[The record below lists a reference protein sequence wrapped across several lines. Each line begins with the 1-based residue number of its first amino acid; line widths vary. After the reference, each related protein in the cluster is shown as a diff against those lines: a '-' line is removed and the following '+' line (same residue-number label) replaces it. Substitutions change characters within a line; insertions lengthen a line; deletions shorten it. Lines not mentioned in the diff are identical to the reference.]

1 MDVIGLKRFSDEA
14 LIDEELRAERL
25 FPAFAVDPD
34 NKIFLCNDKTLGF
47 VFECQPLAGG
57 DEKINDKL
65 EQFLAQN
72 YPDDM
77 TMQFMLFRSPD
88 IEWQLNAM
96 SNLRSGMNHP
106 LLTPVIQDRIAFL
119 REHTQKDLIK
129 RSLRG
134 SFHDMGLIQDLKL
147 IISVK
152 IPYTGETGV
161 EGPTAGEMQMIQQ
174 WQQKMLSLLRS
185 MSLAPRLMTPQD
197 YLRLMNSLCNW
208 APDASW
214 KMSDL
219 PYWEE
224 DKTLDCQIL
233 DPTTNVICAR
243 PDLLQLGESGF
254 VKVLSAKRLPD
265 ATYFGEAIQYAG
277 DLSGQNQG
285 VKQNYA
291 VVVNVIFPNSEKMK
305 GALEKKRQWV
315 TNQAYG
321 PLLKF
326 VPVLNDKKASFDT
339 IYESVNKGAK
349 PLRLTFSV
357 LVFGKSEE
365 DVTAASMAVQAFWAT
380 QRFALMED
388 KFVMLPIFRNCL
400 PLGTDRSAIREL
412 QRYKTMTSKEAPVLL
427 PIFGEWKGTGTYH
440 IALMSRNG
448 QIMSMSLHD
457 SSTNKNG
464 VIAAE
469 SGSGKSFLL
478 NEIILSYMSEGAR
491 VWVIDAGKSY
501 KKLCES
507 LEGDFVEFGEDSHIC
522 LNSFETITNWEEE
535 EDGIVSLVG
544 AMASANANLSDLQ
557 IAELKRIMKL
567 LWDERGQGMTV
578 DDIREACIASED
590 PRVMDIGKQ
599 LYAFSS
605 TGAYGRFFNGKN
617 TADFRND
624 FTVLELDEL
633 QGRKHL
639 RQVVLLQLIYQIQRE
654 MYLGERD
661 RKKLVIIDEAWDL
674 LKEGEVSVFMEHA
687 YRKFRKYGGSAII
700 ATQAVTD
707 LYDNKVGRAIADNSA
722 NMFLLGQKKESIE
735 MVKEKKLLVLSPA
748 GFNILVPFIPRR
760 ACSPKIFLITERG
773 QGVGRL
779 VVSDFLGLLYSTAP
793 EDVQAIKLY
802 QDQGLSLLPTPSSRY
817 SETAAG
823 LRPKPGV
830 GGIFLPGEGLN
841 KTRVIPH
848 PMRRIGWGS
857 IAGRALARLQLYSIE
872 YGSGA
877 HFSMIRHHQIP
888 MDVTVADAVCAASK

>member
-1 MDVIGLKRFSDEA
+1 MFPRGNFMDVIGLKRFSDEA

-34 NKIFLCNDKTLGF
+34 NKVFLCNDKTLGF

-88 IEWQLNAM
+88 IKWQLNAM

-106 LLTPVIQDRIAFL
+106 LLTPVIEDRIAFL

-134 SFHDMGLIQDLKL
+134 SVHDMGLIQDLKL

-152 IPYTGETGV
+152 IPYTGKTGV

-388 KFVMLPIFRNCL
+388 KFVMLPLFRNCL

-507 LEGDFVEFGEDSHIC
+507 LEGDFVEFGEDSRIS
-522 LNSFETITNWEEE
+522 LNPFETITNWEEE

-578 DDIREACIASED
+578 DDIREACIGSED

-748 GFNILVPFIPRR
+748 GFNILRSVYTEAGVF
-760 ACSPKIFLITERG
+760 SEIFLITERG

-779 VVSDFLGLLYSTAP
+779 VVSDFQGLLYSTAP

-802 QDQGLSLLPTPSSRY
+802 QDQGLSVSDAIKSV
-817 SETAAG
+817 
-823 LRPKPGV
+823 LRDRK
-830 GGIFLPGEGLN
+830 
-841 KTRVIPH
+841 
-848 PMRRIGWGS
+848 
-857 IAGRALARLQLYSIE
+857 RA
-872 YGSGA
+872 
-877 HFSMIRHHQIP
+877 
-888 MDVTVADAVCAASK
+888 

>member
-1 MDVIGLKRFSDEA
+1 MFPRGNFMDVIGLKRFSDEA

-34 NKIFLCNDKTLGF
+34 NKVFLCNDKTLGF

-106 LLTPVIQDRIAFL
+106 LLTPVIEDRIAFL

-134 SFHDMGLIQDLKL
+134 SVHDMGLIQDLKL

-388 KFVMLPIFRNCL
+388 KFVMLPLFRNCL

-507 LEGDFVEFGEDSHIC
+507 LEGDFVEFGEDSRIS
-522 LNSFETITNWEEE
+522 LNPFETITNWEEE
-535 EDGIVSLVG
+535 EDGIVSFVG

-578 DDIREACIASED
+578 DDIREACIGSED

-748 GFNILVPFIPRR
+748 GFNILRSVYTEAGVF
-760 ACSPKIFLITERG
+760 SEIFLITERG

-779 VVSDFLGLLYSTAP
+779 VVSDFQGLLYSTAP

-802 QDQGLSLLPTPSSRY
+802 QDQGLSVSDAIKSV
-817 SETAAG
+817 
-823 LRPKPGV
+823 LRDRK
-830 GGIFLPGEGLN
+830 
-841 KTRVIPH
+841 RV
-848 PMRRIGWGS
+848 
-857 IAGRALARLQLYSIE
+857 
-872 YGSGA
+872 
-877 HFSMIRHHQIP
+877 
-888 MDVTVADAVCAASK
+888 

>member
-1 MDVIGLKRFSDEA
+1 MFPRGNFMDVIGLKRFSDEA

-34 NKIFLCNDKTLGF
+34 NKVFLCNDKTLGF

-77 TMQFMLFRSPD
+77 TTQFMLFRSPD
-88 IEWQLNAM
+88 IKWQLNAM

-106 LLTPVIQDRIAFL
+106 LLTPVIEDRIAFL

-134 SFHDMGLIQDLKL
+134 SVHDMGLIQDLKL

-152 IPYTGETGV
+152 IPCTGETGV

-388 KFVMLPIFRNCL
+388 KFVMLPLFRNCL

-507 LEGDFVEFGEDSHIC
+507 LEGDFVEFGEDSRIS
-522 LNSFETITNWEEE
+522 LNPFETITNWEEE

-578 DDIREACIASED
+578 DDIREACIGSED

-748 GFNILVPFIPRR
+748 GFNILRSVYTEAGVF
-760 ACSPKIFLITERG
+760 SEIFLITERG

-779 VVSDFLGLLYSTAP
+779 VVSDFQGLLYSTAP

-802 QDQGLSLLPTPSSRY
+802 QDQGLSVSDAIKSV
-817 SETAAG
+817 
-823 LRPKPGV
+823 LRDRK
-830 GGIFLPGEGLN
+830 
-841 KTRVIPH
+841 
-848 PMRRIGWGS
+848 
-857 IAGRALARLQLYSIE
+857 RA
-872 YGSGA
+872 
-877 HFSMIRHHQIP
+877 
-888 MDVTVADAVCAASK
+888 

>member
-14 LIDEELRAERL
+14 LIDEEVRAERL

-88 IEWQLNAM
+88 IEWQLQAM
-96 SNLRSGMNHP
+96 SNLRAGIQHP
-106 LLTPVIQDRIAFL
+106 LLTPVIEDRINFL

-134 SFHDMGLIQDLKL
+134 AYHDMGLIQDLKL

-152 IPYTGETGV
+152 IPYSGETGV
-161 EGPTAGEMQMIQQ
+161 EGPTASEMQMIVQ
-174 WQQKMLSLLRS
+174 WQQKMISLLRS
-185 MSLAPRLMTPQD
+185 MSLAPQIMTPHG
-197 YLRLMNSLCNW
+197 YLRLMNTLCNW

-214 KMSDL
+214 KSSDL

-233 DPTTNVICAR
+233 DPTTNVISAR
-243 PDLLQLGESGF
+243 PDLLQFGENGF

-357 LVFGKSEE
+357 VVFGKSEE
-365 DVTAASMAVQAFWAT
+365 EVTSASMAIQAFWAT

-388 KFVMLPIFRNCL
+388 KFVMLPLFRNCL
-400 PLGTDRSAIREL
+400 PLGTDREAVREL

-427 PIFGEWKGTGTYH
+427 PIFGEWKGTGTFH
-440 IALMSRNG
+440 IGLMSRNG

-522 LNSFETITNWEEE
+522 LNPFETITNWEEE

-557 IAELKRIMKL
+557 IAELKRIMKG
-567 LWDERGQGMTV
+567 LWDKHGQSMTV
-578 DDIREACIASED
+578 DDIREACMASD
-590 PRVMDIGKQ
+590 DHRVKDIGKQ

-748 GFNILVPFIPRR
+748 GFNILRSVYTEAGVF
-760 ACSPKIFLITERG
+760 SEIFLITERG

-779 VVSDFLGLLYSTAP
+779 VVSDFQGLLYSTAP
-793 EDVQAIKLY
+793 EDVQAIKIY
-802 QDQGLSLLPTPSSRY
+802 QDQGLSISQAIS
-817 SETAAG
+817 AV
-823 LRPKPGV
+823 LRDRK
-830 GGIFLPGEGLN
+830 
-841 KTRVIPH
+841 RV
-848 PMRRIGWGS
+848 
-857 IAGRALARLQLYSIE
+857 
-872 YGSGA
+872 
-877 HFSMIRHHQIP
+877 
-888 MDVTVADAVCAASK
+888 

>member
-1 MDVIGLKRFSDEA
+1 MFPRGNFMDVIGLKRFSDEA

-34 NKIFLCNDKTLGF
+34 NKVFLCNDKTLGF

-88 IEWQLNAM
+88 IKWQLNAM

-106 LLTPVIQDRIAFL
+106 LLTPVIEDRIAFL

-134 SFHDMGLIQDLKL
+134 SVHDMGLIQDLKL

-388 KFVMLPIFRNCL
+388 KFVMLPLFRNCL

-507 LEGDFVEFGEDSHIC
+507 LEGDFVEFGEDSRIS
-522 LNSFETITNWEEE
+522 LNPFETITNWEEE

-578 DDIREACIASED
+578 DDIREACIGSED

-722 NMFLLGQKKESIE
+722 NIFLLGQKKESIE

-748 GFNILVPFIPRR
+748 GFNILRSVYTEAGVF
-760 ACSPKIFLITERG
+760 SEIFLITERG

-779 VVSDFLGLLYSTAP
+779 VVSDFQGLLYSTAP

-802 QDQGLSLLPTPSSRY
+802 QDQGLSVSDAIKSV
-817 SETAAG
+817 
-823 LRPKPGV
+823 LRDRK
-830 GGIFLPGEGLN
+830 
-841 KTRVIPH
+841 
-848 PMRRIGWGS
+848 
-857 IAGRALARLQLYSIE
+857 RA
-872 YGSGA
+872 
-877 HFSMIRHHQIP
+877 
-888 MDVTVADAVCAASK
+888 

>member
-1 MDVIGLKRFSDEA
+1 MFPRGNFMDVIGLKRFSDEA

-34 NKIFLCNDKTLGF
+34 NKVFLCNDKTLGF

-106 LLTPVIQDRIAFL
+106 LLTPVIEDRIAFL

-134 SFHDMGLIQDLKL
+134 SVHDMGLIQDLKL

-291 VVVNVIFPNSEKMK
+291 VVVNVIVPNSEKMK

-522 LNSFETITNWEEE
+522 LNPFETITNWEEE

-578 DDIREACIASED
+578 DDIREACIGSED

-748 GFNILVPFIPRR
+748 GFNILRSVYTEAGVF
-760 ACSPKIFLITERG
+760 SEIFLITERG

-779 VVSDFLGLLYSTAP
+779 VVSDFQGLLYSTAP

-802 QDQGLSLLPTPSSRY
+802 QDQGLSVSDAIKSV
-817 SETAAG
+817 
-823 LRPKPGV
+823 LRDRK
-830 GGIFLPGEGLN
+830 
-841 KTRVIPH
+841 
-848 PMRRIGWGS
+848 
-857 IAGRALARLQLYSIE
+857 RA
-872 YGSGA
+872 
-877 HFSMIRHHQIP
+877 
-888 MDVTVADAVCAASK
+888 

>member
-1 MDVIGLKRFSDEA
+1 MFPRGNFMDVIGLKRFSDEA

-34 NKIFLCNDKTLGF
+34 NKVFLCNDKTLGF

-106 LLTPVIQDRIAFL
+106 LLTPVIEDRIAFL

-134 SFHDMGLIQDLKL
+134 SVHDMGLIQDLKL

-388 KFVMLPIFRNCL
+388 RFVMLPIFRNCL

-507 LEGDFVEFGEDSHIC
+507 LEGDFVEFGEDSRIC
-522 LNSFETITNWEEE
+522 LNPFETITNWEEE

-544 AMASANANLSDLQ
+544 AMASINANLSDLQ
-557 IAELKRIMKL
+557 IAELKRIMKV
-567 LWDERGQGMTV
+567 LWDERGQSMTV
-578 DDIREACIASED
+578 DDIREACISSED

-748 GFNILVPFIPRR
+748 GFNILRSVYTEAGVF
-760 ACSPKIFLITERG
+760 SEIFLITERG

-779 VVSDFLGLLYSTAP
+779 VVSDFQGLLYSTAP

-802 QDQGLSLLPTPSSRY
+802 QDQGLSVSDAIKSV
-817 SETAAG
+817 
-823 LRPKPGV
+823 LRDRK
-830 GGIFLPGEGLN
+830 
-841 KTRVIPH
+841 
-848 PMRRIGWGS
+848 
-857 IAGRALARLQLYSIE
+857 RA
-872 YGSGA
+872 
-877 HFSMIRHHQIP
+877 
-888 MDVTVADAVCAASK
+888 

>member
-1 MDVIGLKRFSDEA
+1 MFPRGNFMDVIGLKRFSDEA

-34 NKIFLCNDKTLGF
+34 NKVFLCNDKTLGF

-106 LLTPVIQDRIAFL
+106 LLTPVIEDRIAFL

-134 SFHDMGLIQDLKL
+134 SVHDMGLIQDLKL

-388 KFVMLPIFRNCL
+388 KFVMLPLFRNCL

-522 LNSFETITNWEEE
+522 LNPFETITNWEEE

-567 LWDERGQGMTV
+567 LWDERGQSMTV
-578 DDIREACIASED
+578 DDIREACISSED

-748 GFNILVPFIPRR
+748 GFNILRSVYTEAGVF
-760 ACSPKIFLITERG
+760 SEIFLITERG

-779 VVSDFLGLLYSTAP
+779 VVSDFQGLLYSTAP
-793 EDVQAIKLY
+793 EDVQAIKRY
-802 QDQGLSLLPTPSSRY
+802 QDQGLSVSDAIKSV
-817 SETAAG
+817 
-823 LRPKPGV
+823 LRDRK
-830 GGIFLPGEGLN
+830 
-841 KTRVIPH
+841 
-848 PMRRIGWGS
+848 
-857 IAGRALARLQLYSIE
+857 RA
-872 YGSGA
+872 
-877 HFSMIRHHQIP
+877 
-888 MDVTVADAVCAASK
+888 

>member
-1 MDVIGLKRFSDEA
+1 MFPRGNFMDVIGLKRFSDEA

-34 NKIFLCNDKTLGF
+34 NKVFLCNDKTLGF

-88 IEWQLNAM
+88 IKWQLNAM

-106 LLTPVIQDRIAFL
+106 LLTPVIEDRIAFL

-134 SFHDMGLIQDLKL
+134 SVHDMGLIQDLKL

-152 IPYTGETGV
+152 IPYTGETCV

-388 KFVMLPIFRNCL
+388 KFVMLPLFRNCL

-507 LEGDFVEFGEDSHIC
+507 LEGDFVEFGEDSRIS
-522 LNSFETITNWEEE
+522 LNPFETITNWEEE

-578 DDIREACIASED
+578 DDIREACIGSED

-748 GFNILVPFIPRR
+748 GFNILRSVYTEAGVF
-760 ACSPKIFLITERG
+760 SEIFLITERG

-779 VVSDFLGLLYSTAP
+779 VVSDFQGLLYSTAP

-802 QDQGLSLLPTPSSRY
+802 QDQGLSVSDAIKSV
-817 SETAAG
+817 
-823 LRPKPGV
+823 LRDRK
-830 GGIFLPGEGLN
+830 
-841 KTRVIPH
+841 
-848 PMRRIGWGS
+848 
-857 IAGRALARLQLYSIE
+857 RA
-872 YGSGA
+872 
-877 HFSMIRHHQIP
+877 
-888 MDVTVADAVCAASK
+888 

>member
-1 MDVIGLKRFSDEA
+1 MFPRGNFMDVIGLKRFSDEA

-34 NKIFLCNDKTLGF
+34 NKVFLCNDKTLGF

-88 IEWQLNAM
+88 IKWQLNAM

-106 LLTPVIQDRIAFL
+106 LLTPVIEDRIAFL

-134 SFHDMGLIQDLKL
+134 SVHDMGLIQDLKL

-152 IPYTGETGV
+152 IPYTGETSV

-388 KFVMLPIFRNCL
+388 KFVMLPLFRNCL
-400 PLGTDRSAIREL
+400 PLGTDRSAICEL

-507 LEGDFVEFGEDSHIC
+507 LEGDFVEFGEDSRIS
-522 LNSFETITNWEEE
+522 LNPFETITNWEEE

-578 DDIREACIASED
+578 DDIREACIGSED

-748 GFNILVPFIPRR
+748 GFNILRSVYTEAGVF
-760 ACSPKIFLITERG
+760 SEIFLITERG

-779 VVSDFLGLLYSTAP
+779 VVSDFQGLLYSTAP

-802 QDQGLSLLPTPSSRY
+802 QDQGLSVSDAIKSV
-817 SETAAG
+817 
-823 LRPKPGV
+823 LRDRK
-830 GGIFLPGEGLN
+830 
-841 KTRVIPH
+841 
-848 PMRRIGWGS
+848 
-857 IAGRALARLQLYSIE
+857 RA
-872 YGSGA
+872 
-877 HFSMIRHHQIP
+877 
-888 MDVTVADAVCAASK
+888 

>member
-1 MDVIGLKRFSDEA
+1 MFPRGNFMDVIGLKRFSDEA

-34 NKIFLCNDKTLGF
+34 NKVFLCNDKTLGF

-88 IEWQLNAM
+88 IKWQLNAM

-106 LLTPVIQDRIAFL
+106 LLTPVIEDRIAFL

-134 SFHDMGLIQDLKL
+134 SVHDMGLIQDLKL

-388 KFVMLPIFRNCL
+388 KFVMLPLFRNCL

-457 SSTNKNG
+457 SATNKNG

-507 LEGDFVEFGEDSHIC
+507 LEGDFVEFGEDSRIS
-522 LNSFETITNWEEE
+522 LNPFETITNWEEE

-578 DDIREACIASED
+578 DDIREACIGSED

-748 GFNILVPFIPRR
+748 GFNILRSVYTEAGVF
-760 ACSPKIFLITERG
+760 SEIFLITERG

-779 VVSDFLGLLYSTAP
+779 VVSDFQGLLYSTAP

-802 QDQGLSLLPTPSSRY
+802 QDQGLSVSDAIKSV
-817 SETAAG
+817 
-823 LRPKPGV
+823 LRDRK
-830 GGIFLPGEGLN
+830 
-841 KTRVIPH
+841 
-848 PMRRIGWGS
+848 
-857 IAGRALARLQLYSIE
+857 RA
-872 YGSGA
+872 
-877 HFSMIRHHQIP
+877 
-888 MDVTVADAVCAASK
+888 

>member
-522 LNSFETITNWEEE
+522 LNPFETIANWEEE
-535 EDGIVSLVG
+535 EDG
-544 AMASANANLSDLQ
+544 
-557 IAELKRIMKL
+557 
-567 LWDERGQGMTV
+567 
-578 DDIREACIASED
+578 IREACIASED

-748 GFNILVPFIPRR
+748 GFNILRSVYTEAGVF
-760 ACSPKIFLITERG
+760 SEIFLITERG

-779 VVSDFLGLLYSTAP
+779 VVSDFQGLLYSTAP

-802 QDQGLSLLPTPSSRY
+802 QDQGLSVSDAIKSV
-817 SETAAG
+817 
-823 LRPKPGV
+823 LRDRK
-830 GGIFLPGEGLN
+830 
-841 KTRVIPH
+841 
-848 PMRRIGWGS
+848 
-857 IAGRALARLQLYSIE
+857 RA
-872 YGSGA
+872 
-877 HFSMIRHHQIP
+877 
-888 MDVTVADAVCAASK
+888 

>member
-1 MDVIGLKRFSDEA
+1 MFPRGNFMDVIGLKRFSDEA

-34 NKIFLCNDKTLGF
+34 NKVFLCNDKTLGF

-65 EQFLAQN
+65 EQFLSQN

-106 LLTPVIQDRIAFL
+106 LLTPVIEDRIAFL

-134 SFHDMGLIQDLKL
+134 SVHDMGLIQDLKL

-339 IYESVNKGAK
+339 IYDSVNKGAK

-388 KFVMLPIFRNCL
+388 RFVMLPIFRNCL

-507 LEGDFVEFGEDSHIC
+507 LEGDFVEFGEESRIC
-522 LNSFETITNWEEE
+522 LNPFETITNWEEE

-557 IAELKRIMKL
+557 IAELKRIMKV
-567 LWDERGQGMTV
+567 LWDERGQNMTV
-578 DDIREACIASED
+578 DDIREACISSED

-748 GFNILVPFIPRR
+748 GFNILRSVYTEAGVF
-760 ACSPKIFLITERG
+760 SEIFLITERG

-779 VVSDFLGLLYSTAP
+779 VVSDFQGLLYSTAP

-802 QDQGLSLLPTPSSRY
+802 QDQGLSVSDAIKSV
-817 SETAAG
+817 
-823 LRPKPGV
+823 LRDRK
-830 GGIFLPGEGLN
+830 
-841 KTRVIPH
+841 
-848 PMRRIGWGS
+848 
-857 IAGRALARLQLYSIE
+857 RA
-872 YGSGA
+872 
-877 HFSMIRHHQIP
+877 
-888 MDVTVADAVCAASK
+888 

>member
-1 MDVIGLKRFSDEA
+1 MFPRGNFMDVIGLKRFSDEA

-25 FPAFAVDPD
+25 FPTFAVDPD
-34 NKIFLCNDKTLGF
+34 NKVFLCNDKTLGF

-88 IEWQLNAM
+88 IKWQLNAM

-106 LLTPVIQDRIAFL
+106 LLTPVIEDRIAFL

-134 SFHDMGLIQDLKL
+134 SVHDMGLIQDLKL

-388 KFVMLPIFRNCL
+388 KFVMLPLFRNCL

-507 LEGDFVEFGEDSHIC
+507 LEGDFVEFGEDSRIS
-522 LNSFETITNWEEE
+522 LNPFETITNWEEE

-578 DDIREACIASED
+578 DDIREACIGSED

-687 YRKFRKYGGSAII
+687 YRKFRKYGGSTII

-748 GFNILVPFIPRR
+748 GFNILRSVYTEAGVF
-760 ACSPKIFLITERG
+760 SEIFLITERG

-779 VVSDFLGLLYSTAP
+779 VVSDFQGLLYSTAP

-802 QDQGLSLLPTPSSRY
+802 QDQGLSVSDAIKSV
-817 SETAAG
+817 
-823 LRPKPGV
+823 LRDRK
-830 GGIFLPGEGLN
+830 
-841 KTRVIPH
+841 
-848 PMRRIGWGS
+848 
-857 IAGRALARLQLYSIE
+857 RA
-872 YGSGA
+872 
-877 HFSMIRHHQIP
+877 
-888 MDVTVADAVCAASK
+888 

>member
-1 MDVIGLKRFSDEA
+1 MFPRGNFMDVIGLKRFSDEA

-34 NKIFLCNDKTLGF
+34 NKVFLCNDKTLGF

-106 LLTPVIQDRIAFL
+106 LLTPVIEDRIAFL

-134 SFHDMGLIQDLKL
+134 SVHDMGLIQDLKL

-522 LNSFETITNWEEE
+522 LNPFETITNWEEE

-578 DDIREACIASED
+578 DDIREACIGSED

-748 GFNILVPFIPRR
+748 GFNILRSVYTEAGVF
-760 ACSPKIFLITERG
+760 SEIFLITERG

-779 VVSDFLGLLYSTAP
+779 VVSDFQGLLYSTAP

-802 QDQGLSLLPTPSSRY
+802 QDQGLSVSDAIKSV
-817 SETAAG
+817 
-823 LRPKPGV
+823 LRDRK
-830 GGIFLPGEGLN
+830 
-841 KTRVIPH
+841 RV
-848 PMRRIGWGS
+848 
-857 IAGRALARLQLYSIE
+857 
-872 YGSGA
+872 
-877 HFSMIRHHQIP
+877 
-888 MDVTVADAVCAASK
+888 

>member
-1 MDVIGLKRFSDEA
+1 MFPRGNFMDVIGLKRFSDEA

-34 NKIFLCNDKTLGF
+34 NKVFLCNDKTLGF

-65 EQFLAQN
+65 EQFLSQN

-106 LLTPVIQDRIAFL
+106 LLTPVIEDRIAFL

-134 SFHDMGLIQDLKL
+134 SVHDMGLIQDLKL

-339 IYESVNKGAK
+339 IYDSVNKGAK

-388 KFVMLPIFRNCL
+388 RFVMLPIFRNCL

-507 LEGDFVEFGEDSHIC
+507 LEGDFVEFGEDSRIC
-522 LNSFETITNWEEE
+522 LNPFETITNWEEE

-544 AMASANANLSDLQ
+544 AMASVNANLSDLQ
-557 IAELKRIMKL
+557 IAELKRIMKV
-567 LWDERGQGMTV
+567 LWDERGQSMTV
-578 DDIREACIASED
+578 DDIREACISSED

-748 GFNILVPFIPRR
+748 GFNILRSVYTEAGVF
-760 ACSPKIFLITERG
+760 SEIFLITERG

-779 VVSDFLGLLYSTAP
+779 VVSDFQGLLYSTAP

-802 QDQGLSLLPTPSSRY
+802 QDQGLSVSDAIKSV
-817 SETAAG
+817 
-823 LRPKPGV
+823 LRDRK
-830 GGIFLPGEGLN
+830 
-841 KTRVIPH
+841 
-848 PMRRIGWGS
+848 
-857 IAGRALARLQLYSIE
+857 RA
-872 YGSGA
+872 
-877 HFSMIRHHQIP
+877 
-888 MDVTVADAVCAASK
+888 

>member
-1 MDVIGLKRFSDEA
+1 MFPRGNFMDVIGLKRFSDEA

-34 NKIFLCNDKTLGF
+34 NKVFLCNDKTLGF

-77 TMQFMLFRSPD
+77 TTQFMLFRSPD
-88 IEWQLNAM
+88 IKWQLNAM

-106 LLTPVIQDRIAFL
+106 LLTPVIEDRIAFL

-134 SFHDMGLIQDLKL
+134 SVHDMGLIQDLKL

-388 KFVMLPIFRNCL
+388 KFVMLPLFRNCL

-507 LEGDFVEFGEDSHIC
+507 LEGDFVEFGEDSRIS
-522 LNSFETITNWEEE
+522 LNPFETITNWEEE

-578 DDIREACIASED
+578 DDIREACIGSED

-748 GFNILVPFIPRR
+748 GFNILRSVYTEAGVF
-760 ACSPKIFLITERG
+760 SEIFLITERG

-779 VVSDFLGLLYSTAP
+779 VVSDFQGLLYSTAP

-802 QDQGLSLLPTPSSRY
+802 QDQGLSVSDAIKSV
-817 SETAAG
+817 
-823 LRPKPGV
+823 LRDRK
-830 GGIFLPGEGLN
+830 
-841 KTRVIPH
+841 
-848 PMRRIGWGS
+848 
-857 IAGRALARLQLYSIE
+857 RA
-872 YGSGA
+872 
-877 HFSMIRHHQIP
+877 
-888 MDVTVADAVCAASK
+888 

>member
-1 MDVIGLKRFSDEA
+1 MFPRGNFMDVIGLKRFSDEA

-34 NKIFLCNDKTLGF
+34 NKVFLCNDKTLGF

-57 DEKINDKL
+57 DAKINDKL

-88 IEWQLNAM
+88 IEWQLNVM

-106 LLTPVIQDRIAFL
+106 LLTPVIEDRIAFL

-134 SFHDMGLIQDLKL
+134 SVHDMGLIQDLKL

-388 KFVMLPIFRNCL
+388 KFVMLPLFRNCL

-507 LEGDFVEFGEDSHIC
+507 LEGDFVEFGEESRIC
-522 LNSFETITNWEEE
+522 LNPFETITNWEEE

-557 IAELKRIMKL
+557 IAELKRIMKV
-567 LWDERGQGMTV
+567 LWDERGQNMTV
-578 DDIREACIASED
+578 DDIREACISSED

-748 GFNILVPFIPRR
+748 GFNILRSVYTEAGVF
-760 ACSPKIFLITERG
+760 SEIFLITERG

-779 VVSDFLGLLYSTAP
+779 VVSDFQGLLYSTAP

-802 QDQGLSLLPTPSSRY
+802 QDQGLSVSDAIKSV
-817 SETAAG
+817 
-823 LRPKPGV
+823 LRDRK
-830 GGIFLPGEGLN
+830 
-841 KTRVIPH
+841 
-848 PMRRIGWGS
+848 
-857 IAGRALARLQLYSIE
+857 RA
-872 YGSGA
+872 
-877 HFSMIRHHQIP
+877 
-888 MDVTVADAVCAASK
+888 

>member
-1 MDVIGLKRFSDEA
+1 MFPRGNFMDVIGLKRFSDEA

-34 NKIFLCNDKTLGF
+34 NKVFLCNDKTLGF

-88 IEWQLNAM
+88 IKWQLNAM

-106 LLTPVIQDRIAFL
+106 LLTPVIEDRIAFL

-134 SFHDMGLIQDLKL
+134 SVHDMGLIQDLKL

-388 KFVMLPIFRNCL
+388 KFVMLPLFRNCL

-507 LEGDFVEFGEDSHIC
+507 LEGDFVEFGEDSRIS
-522 LNSFETITNWEEE
+522 LNPFETITNWEEE

-578 DDIREACIASED
+578 DDIREACIGSED

-748 GFNILVPFIPRR
+748 GFNILRSVYTEAGVF
-760 ACSPKIFLITERG
+760 SEIFLITERG

-779 VVSDFLGLLYSTAP
+779 VVSDFQGLLYSTAP

-802 QDQGLSLLPTPSSRY
+802 QDQGLSVSDAIKSV
-817 SETAAG
+817 
-823 LRPKPGV
+823 LRDRK
-830 GGIFLPGEGLN
+830 
-841 KTRVIPH
+841 
-848 PMRRIGWGS
+848 
-857 IAGRALARLQLYSIE
+857 RA
-872 YGSGA
+872 
-877 HFSMIRHHQIP
+877 
-888 MDVTVADAVCAASK
+888 

>member
-1 MDVIGLKRFSDEA
+1 MFPRGNFMDVIGLKRFSDEA

-34 NKIFLCNDKTLGF
+34 NKVFLCNDKTLGF

-88 IEWQLNAM
+88 IEWQLNVM

-106 LLTPVIQDRIAFL
+106 LLTPVIEDRIAFL

-134 SFHDMGLIQDLKL
+134 SVHDMGLIQDLKL

-233 DPTTNVICAR
+233 DSTTNVICAR

-388 KFVMLPIFRNCL
+388 KFVMLPLFRNCL

-507 LEGDFVEFGEDSHIC
+507 LEGDFVEFGEESRIC
-522 LNSFETITNWEEE
+522 LNPFETITNWEEE

-557 IAELKRIMKL
+557 IAELKRIMKV
-567 LWDERGQGMTV
+567 LWDERGQNMTV
-578 DDIREACIASED
+578 DDIREACISSED

-748 GFNILVPFIPRR
+748 GFNILRSVYTEAGVF
-760 ACSPKIFLITERG
+760 SEIFLITERG

-779 VVSDFLGLLYSTAP
+779 VVSDFQGLLYSTAP

-802 QDQGLSLLPTPSSRY
+802 QDQGLSVSDAIKSV
-817 SETAAG
+817 
-823 LRPKPGV
+823 LRDRK
-830 GGIFLPGEGLN
+830 
-841 KTRVIPH
+841 
-848 PMRRIGWGS
+848 
-857 IAGRALARLQLYSIE
+857 RA
-872 YGSGA
+872 
-877 HFSMIRHHQIP
+877 
-888 MDVTVADAVCAASK
+888 

>member
-1 MDVIGLKRFSDEA
+1 MFPRGNFMDVIGLKRFSDEA

-34 NKIFLCNDKTLGF
+34 NKVFLCNDKTLGF

-88 IEWQLNAM
+88 IKWQLNAM

-106 LLTPVIQDRIAFL
+106 LLTPVIEDRIAFL

-134 SFHDMGLIQDLKL
+134 SVHDMGLIQDLKL

-152 IPYTGETGV
+152 IPYTGETSV

-174 WQQKMLSLLRS
+174 CQQKMLSLLRS

-388 KFVMLPIFRNCL
+388 KFVMLPLFRNCL

-507 LEGDFVEFGEDSHIC
+507 LEGDFVEFGEDSRIS
-522 LNSFETITNWEEE
+522 LNPFETITNWEEE

-578 DDIREACIASED
+578 DDIREACIGSED

-748 GFNILVPFIPRR
+748 GFNILRSVYTEAGVF
-760 ACSPKIFLITERG
+760 SEIFLITERG

-779 VVSDFLGLLYSTAP
+779 VVSDFQGLLYSTAP

-802 QDQGLSLLPTPSSRY
+802 QDQGLSVSDAIKSV
-817 SETAAG
+817 
-823 LRPKPGV
+823 LRDRK
-830 GGIFLPGEGLN
+830 
-841 KTRVIPH
+841 
-848 PMRRIGWGS
+848 
-857 IAGRALARLQLYSIE
+857 RA
-872 YGSGA
+872 
-877 HFSMIRHHQIP
+877 
-888 MDVTVADAVCAASK
+888 

>member
-1 MDVIGLKRFSDEA
+1 MFPRGNFMDVIGLKRFSDEA

-34 NKIFLCNDKTLGF
+34 NKVFLCNDKTLGF

-106 LLTPVIQDRIAFL
+106 LLTPVIEDRIAFL

-134 SFHDMGLIQDLKL
+134 SVHDMGLIQDLKL

-174 WQQKMLSLLRS
+174 WQQKMLSLLCS

-388 KFVMLPIFRNCL
+388 KFVMLPLFRNCL

-507 LEGDFVEFGEDSHIC
+507 LEGDFVEFGEDSRIS
-522 LNSFETITNWEEE
+522 LNPFETITNWEEE

-578 DDIREACIASED
+578 DDIREACIGSED

-748 GFNILVPFIPRR
+748 GFNILRSVYTEAGVF
-760 ACSPKIFLITERG
+760 SEIFLITERG

-779 VVSDFLGLLYSTAP
+779 VVSDFQGLLYSTAP

-802 QDQGLSLLPTPSSRY
+802 QDQGLSVSDAIKSV
-817 SETAAG
+817 
-823 LRPKPGV
+823 LRDRK
-830 GGIFLPGEGLN
+830 
-841 KTRVIPH
+841 
-848 PMRRIGWGS
+848 
-857 IAGRALARLQLYSIE
+857 RA
-872 YGSGA
+872 
-877 HFSMIRHHQIP
+877 
-888 MDVTVADAVCAASK
+888 

>member
-1 MDVIGLKRFSDEA
+1 MFPRGNFMDVIGLKRFSDEA

-34 NKIFLCNDKTLGF
+34 NKVFLCNDKTLGF

-106 LLTPVIQDRIAFL
+106 LLTPVIEDRIAFL

-134 SFHDMGLIQDLKL
+134 SVHDMGLIQDLKL

-388 KFVMLPIFRNCL
+388 KFVMLPLFRNCL

-507 LEGDFVEFGEDSHIC
+507 LEGDFVEFGEDSRIS
-522 LNSFETITNWEEE
+522 LNPFETITNWEEE

-578 DDIREACIASED
+578 DDIREACIGSED

-735 MVKEKKLLVLSPA
+735 MVKGKKLLVLSPA
-748 GFNILVPFIPRR
+748 GFNILRSVYTEAGVF
-760 ACSPKIFLITERG
+760 SEIFLITERG

-779 VVSDFLGLLYSTAP
+779 VVSDFQGLLYSTAP

-802 QDQGLSLLPTPSSRY
+802 QDQGLSVSDAIKSV
-817 SETAAG
+817 
-823 LRPKPGV
+823 LRDRK
-830 GGIFLPGEGLN
+830 
-841 KTRVIPH
+841 
-848 PMRRIGWGS
+848 
-857 IAGRALARLQLYSIE
+857 RA
-872 YGSGA
+872 
-877 HFSMIRHHQIP
+877 
-888 MDVTVADAVCAASK
+888 

>member
-1 MDVIGLKRFSDEA
+1 MFPRGNFMDVIGLKRFSDEA

-34 NKIFLCNDKTLGF
+34 NKVFLCNDKTLGF

-106 LLTPVIQDRIAFL
+106 LLTPVIEDRIAFL

-134 SFHDMGLIQDLKL
+134 SVHDMGLIQDLKL

-243 PDLLQLGESGF
+243 PDLFQLGESGF

-388 KFVMLPIFRNCL
+388 KFVMLPLFRNCL

-507 LEGDFVEFGEDSHIC
+507 LEGDFVEFGEDSRIS
-522 LNSFETITNWEEE
+522 LNPFETITNWEEE

-578 DDIREACIASED
+578 DDIREACIGSED

-748 GFNILVPFIPRR
+748 GFNILRSVYTEAGVF
-760 ACSPKIFLITERG
+760 SEIFLITERG

-779 VVSDFLGLLYSTAP
+779 VVSDFQGLLYSTAP

-802 QDQGLSLLPTPSSRY
+802 QDQGLSVSDAIKSV
-817 SETAAG
+817 
-823 LRPKPGV
+823 LRDRK
-830 GGIFLPGEGLN
+830 
-841 KTRVIPH
+841 
-848 PMRRIGWGS
+848 
-857 IAGRALARLQLYSIE
+857 RA
-872 YGSGA
+872 
-877 HFSMIRHHQIP
+877 
-888 MDVTVADAVCAASK
+888 

>member
-1 MDVIGLKRFSDEA
+1 MFPRGNFMDVIGLKRFSDEA

-34 NKIFLCNDKTLGF
+34 NKVFLCNDKTLGF

-96 SNLRSGMNHP
+96 SNLRSGMHHP
-106 LLTPVIQDRIAFL
+106 LLTPVIEDRIAFL

-134 SFHDMGLIQDLKL
+134 SVHDMGLIQDLKL

-388 KFVMLPIFRNCL
+388 KFVMLPLFRNCL

-507 LEGDFVEFGEDSHIC
+507 LEGDFVEFGEESRIC
-522 LNSFETITNWEEE
+522 LNPFETITNWEEE

-557 IAELKRIMKL
+557 IAELKRIMKV
-567 LWDERGQGMTV
+567 LWDERGQNMTV
-578 DDIREACIASED
+578 DDIREACISSED

-748 GFNILVPFIPRR
+748 GFNILRSVYTEAGVF
-760 ACSPKIFLITERG
+760 SEIFLITERG

-779 VVSDFLGLLYSTAP
+779 VVSDFQGLLYSTAP

-802 QDQGLSLLPTPSSRY
+802 QDQGLSVSDAIKSV
-817 SETAAG
+817 
-823 LRPKPGV
+823 LRDRK
-830 GGIFLPGEGLN
+830 
-841 KTRVIPH
+841 
-848 PMRRIGWGS
+848 
-857 IAGRALARLQLYSIE
+857 RA
-872 YGSGA
+872 
-877 HFSMIRHHQIP
+877 
-888 MDVTVADAVCAASK
+888 

>member
-1 MDVIGLKRFSDEA
+1 MFPRGNFMDVIGLKRFSDEA

-34 NKIFLCNDKTLGF
+34 NKVFLCNDKTLGF

-106 LLTPVIQDRIAFL
+106 LLTPVIEDRIAFL

-134 SFHDMGLIQDLKL
+134 SVHDMGLIQDLKL

-185 MSLAPRLMTPQD
+185 MSLAPRLMTPQN

-388 KFVMLPIFRNCL
+388 KFVMLPLFRNCL

-507 LEGDFVEFGEDSHIC
+507 LEGDFVEFGEDSRIS
-522 LNSFETITNWEEE
+522 LNPFETITNWEEE
-535 EDGIVSLVG
+535 EDGIESLVG

-578 DDIREACIASED
+578 DDIREACIGSED

-748 GFNILVPFIPRR
+748 GFNILRSVYTEAGVF
-760 ACSPKIFLITERG
+760 SEIFLITERG

-779 VVSDFLGLLYSTAP
+779 VVSDFQGLLYSTAP

-802 QDQGLSLLPTPSSRY
+802 QDQGLSVSDAIKSV
-817 SETAAG
+817 
-823 LRPKPGV
+823 LRDRK
-830 GGIFLPGEGLN
+830 
-841 KTRVIPH
+841 
-848 PMRRIGWGS
+848 
-857 IAGRALARLQLYSIE
+857 RA
-872 YGSGA
+872 
-877 HFSMIRHHQIP
+877 
-888 MDVTVADAVCAASK
+888 

>member
-1 MDVIGLKRFSDEA
+1 MFPRGNFMDVIGLKRFSDEA

-34 NKIFLCNDKTLGF
+34 NKVFLCNDKTLGF

-106 LLTPVIQDRIAFL
+106 LLTPVIEDRIAFL

-134 SFHDMGLIQDLKL
+134 SVHDMGLIQDLKL

-388 KFVMLPIFRNCL
+388 KFVMLPLFRNCL

-427 PIFGEWKGTGTYH
+427 PIFREWKGTGTYH

-507 LEGDFVEFGEDSHIC
+507 LEGDFVEFGEDSRIS
-522 LNSFETITNWEEE
+522 LNPFETITNWEEE

-578 DDIREACIASED
+578 DDIREACIGSED

-748 GFNILVPFIPRR
+748 GFNILRSVYTEAGVF
-760 ACSPKIFLITERG
+760 SEIFLITERG

-779 VVSDFLGLLYSTAP
+779 VVSDFQGLLYSTAP

-802 QDQGLSLLPTPSSRY
+802 QDQGLSVSDAIKSV
-817 SETAAG
+817 
-823 LRPKPGV
+823 LRDRK
-830 GGIFLPGEGLN
+830 
-841 KTRVIPH
+841 
-848 PMRRIGWGS
+848 
-857 IAGRALARLQLYSIE
+857 RA
-872 YGSGA
+872 
-877 HFSMIRHHQIP
+877 
-888 MDVTVADAVCAASK
+888 

>member
-34 NKIFLCNDKTLGF
+34 NKVFLCNDKTLGF

-522 LNSFETITNWEEE
+522 LNPFETIANWEEE

-700 ATQAVTD
+700 ATQSLND
-707 LYDNKVGRAIADNSA
+707 LYENPVGRAIAENA
-722 NMFLLGQKKESIE
+722 NMMLLLGQKPETIASIRDSGR
-735 MVKEKKLLVLSPA
+735 LVLSEA
-748 GFNILVPFIPRR
+748 GFNLLSTV
-760 ACSPKIFLITERG
+760 ASVGGVYSEIFVKSGHTG
-773 QGVGRL
+773 VGVGRL
-779 VVSDFLGLLYSTAP
+779 IVSNFEKMLFSTAP
-793 EDVQAIKLY
+793 EDVNAIENY
-802 QDQGLSLLPTPSSRY
+802 TNR
-817 SETAAG
+817 
-823 LRPKPGV
+823 
-830 GGIFLPGEGLN
+830 GLN
-841 KTRVIPH
+841 
-848 PMRRIGWGS
+848 
-857 IAGRALARLQLYSIE
+857 
-872 YGSGA
+872 
-877 HFSMIRHHQIP
+877 
-888 MDVTVADAVCAASK
+888 VTDAINHVLRDRGLNPDD

>member
-1 MDVIGLKRFSDEA
+1 MFPRGNFMDVIGLKRFSDEA

-34 NKIFLCNDKTLGF
+34 NKVFLCNDKTLGF

-106 LLTPVIQDRIAFL
+106 LLTPVIEDRIAFL

-134 SFHDMGLIQDLKL
+134 SVHDMGLIQDLKL

-388 KFVMLPIFRNCL
+388 KFVMLPLFRNCL

-440 IALMSRNG
+440 SALMSRNG

-507 LEGDFVEFGEDSHIC
+507 LEGDFVEFGEDSRIS
-522 LNSFETITNWEEE
+522 LNPFETITNWEEE

-578 DDIREACIASED
+578 DDIREACIGSED

-748 GFNILVPFIPRR
+748 GFNILRSVYTEAGVF
-760 ACSPKIFLITERG
+760 SEIFLITERG

-779 VVSDFLGLLYSTAP
+779 VVSDFQGLLYSTAP

-802 QDQGLSLLPTPSSRY
+802 QDQGLSVSDAIKSV
-817 SETAAG
+817 
-823 LRPKPGV
+823 LRDRK
-830 GGIFLPGEGLN
+830 
-841 KTRVIPH
+841 
-848 PMRRIGWGS
+848 
-857 IAGRALARLQLYSIE
+857 RA
-872 YGSGA
+872 
-877 HFSMIRHHQIP
+877 
-888 MDVTVADAVCAASK
+888 

>member
-1 MDVIGLKRFSDEA
+1 MFPRGNFMDVIGLKRFSDEA

-34 NKIFLCNDKTLGF
+34 NKVFLCNDKTLGF

-65 EQFLAQN
+65 EQFLTQN

-106 LLTPVIQDRIAFL
+106 LLTPVIEDRIAFL
-119 REHTQKDLIK
+119 REHTQEDLIK

-134 SFHDMGLIQDLKL
+134 SVHDMGLIQDLKL

-388 KFVMLPIFRNCL
+388 KFVMLPLFRNCL

-507 LEGDFVEFGEDSHIC
+507 LEGDFVEFGEDSRIS
-522 LNSFETITNWEEE
+522 LNPFETITNWEEE

-578 DDIREACIASED
+578 DDIREACIGSED

-748 GFNILVPFIPRR
+748 GFNILRSVYTEAGVF
-760 ACSPKIFLITERG
+760 SEIFLITERG

-779 VVSDFLGLLYSTAP
+779 VVSDFQGLLYSTAP

-802 QDQGLSLLPTPSSRY
+802 QDQGLSVSDAIKSV
-817 SETAAG
+817 
-823 LRPKPGV
+823 LRDRK
-830 GGIFLPGEGLN
+830 
-841 KTRVIPH
+841 
-848 PMRRIGWGS
+848 
-857 IAGRALARLQLYSIE
+857 RA
-872 YGSGA
+872 
-877 HFSMIRHHQIP
+877 
-888 MDVTVADAVCAASK
+888 

>member
-1 MDVIGLKRFSDEA
+1 MFPRGNFMDVIGLKRFSDEA

-34 NKIFLCNDKTLGF
+34 NKVFLCNDKTLGF

-106 LLTPVIQDRIAFL
+106 LLTPVIEDRIAFL

-134 SFHDMGLIQDLKL
+134 SVHDMGLIQDLKL

-388 KFVMLPIFRNCL
+388 KFVMLPLFRNCL

-507 LEGDFVEFGEDSHIC
+507 LEGDFVEFGEDSRIS
-522 LNSFETITNWEEE
+522 LNPFETITNWEEE

-578 DDIREACIASED
+578 DDIREACIGSED

-700 ATQAVTD
+700 ATQAMTD

-748 GFNILVPFIPRR
+748 GFNILRSVYTEAGVF
-760 ACSPKIFLITERG
+760 SEIFLITERG

-779 VVSDFLGLLYSTAP
+779 VVSDFQGLLYSTAP

-802 QDQGLSLLPTPSSRY
+802 QDQGLSVSDAIKSV
-817 SETAAG
+817 
-823 LRPKPGV
+823 LRDRK
-830 GGIFLPGEGLN
+830 
-841 KTRVIPH
+841 
-848 PMRRIGWGS
+848 
-857 IAGRALARLQLYSIE
+857 RA
-872 YGSGA
+872 
-877 HFSMIRHHQIP
+877 
-888 MDVTVADAVCAASK
+888 

>member
-14 LIDEELRAERL
+14 LINEEIRAQQL

-34 NKIFLCNDKTLGF
+34 HKIFLCSDKTLGF

-65 EQFLAQN
+65 EQFLSQN

-88 IEWQLNAM
+88 IERQLHAM
-96 SNLRSGMNHP
+96 ANLRRGQNHP
-106 LLTPVIQDRIAFL
+106 LLTPVVEDRIRFL
-119 REHTQKDLIK
+119 REHTQHDLIK
-129 RSLRG
+129 QSLRG
-134 SFHDMGLIQDLKL
+134 ATHDMGLIQDLKL

-152 IPYTGETGV
+152 IPYAGEAGI
-161 EGPTAGEMQMIQQ
+161 EGPTASEMQMIVQ
-174 WQQKMLSLLRS
+174 WQQKMVSLLRS
-185 MSLAPRLMTPQD
+185 MSLCPIVMTPAD
-197 YLRLMNSLCNW
+197 YLRLMNTLCNW
-208 APDASW
+208 SPDASW
-214 KMSDL
+214 KLSDL

-224 DKTLDCQIL
+224 DKTLDGQIL
-233 DPTTNVICAR
+233 DPTTNVICAK
-243 PDLLQLGESGF
+243 PDLLKLGETGF

-285 VKQNYA
+285 VRQNYA
-291 VVVNVIFPNSEKMK
+291 VVVNVIFPNAEKMK

-339 IYESVNKGAK
+339 IYDSVNKGAK

-365 DVTAASMAVQAFWAT
+365 EVTSASMAVQAFWAT

-388 KFVMLPIFRNCL
+388 RFVMLPLFRNCL
-400 PLGTDRSAIREL
+400 PLGTDREAVREL

-427 PIFGEWKGTGTYH
+427 PIFGEWKGTGTFH
-440 IALMSRNG
+440 IGLMSRNG

-507 LEGDFVEFGEDSHIC
+507 LEGDFVEFGEASRIC
-522 LNSFETITNWEEE
+522 LNPFQTIENWEDE

-557 IAELKRIMKL
+557 IAELKRIMKG
-567 LWDERGQGMTV
+567 LWDAHGQGMTV
-578 DDIREACIASED
+578 DDIREACMASED
-590 PRVMDIGKQ
+590 HRVKDIGKQ

-605 TGAYGRFFNGKN
+605 TGAYGRFFNGRN

-748 GFNILVPFIPRR
+748 GFNILRSVYTEAGVF
-760 ACSPKIFLITERG
+760 SEIFLITERG

-779 VVSDFLGLLYSTAP
+779 VVSDFQGLLYSTAP
-793 EDVQAIKLY
+793 EDVQAIKRY
-802 QDQGLSLLPTPSSRY
+802 QDLGMSVSDAIRAVLKER
-817 SETAAG
+817 E
-823 LRPKPGV
+823 
-830 GGIFLPGEGLN
+830 
-841 KTRVIPH
+841 
-848 PMRRIGWGS
+848 MR
-857 IAGRALARLQLYSIE
+857 
-872 YGSGA
+872 
-877 HFSMIRHHQIP
+877 
-888 MDVTVADAVCAASK
+888 

>member
-1 MDVIGLKRFSDEA
+1 MFPRGNFMDVIGLKRFSDEA

-34 NKIFLCNDKTLGF
+34 NKVFLCNDKTLGF

-106 LLTPVIQDRIAFL
+106 LLTPVIEDRIAFL

-134 SFHDMGLIQDLKL
+134 SVHDMGLIQDLKL

-388 KFVMLPIFRNCL
+388 KFVMLPLFRNCL

-522 LNSFETITNWEEE
+522 LNPFETITNWEEE

-578 DDIREACIASED
+578 DDIREACIGSED

-748 GFNILVPFIPRR
+748 GFNILRSVYTEAGVF
-760 ACSPKIFLITERG
+760 SEIFLITERG

-779 VVSDFLGLLYSTAP
+779 VVSDFQGLLYSTAP

-802 QDQGLSLLPTPSSRY
+802 QDQGLSVSDAIKSV
-817 SETAAG
+817 
-823 LRPKPGV
+823 LRDRK
-830 GGIFLPGEGLN
+830 
-841 KTRVIPH
+841 
-848 PMRRIGWGS
+848 
-857 IAGRALARLQLYSIE
+857 RA
-872 YGSGA
+872 
-877 HFSMIRHHQIP
+877 
-888 MDVTVADAVCAASK
+888 